1 MVPAVDPTSADN
13 DQGASE
19 ERTRATIKPAGITQE
34 DCAWAVSNLAV
45 EEEKLG
51 EPPSTAALGLLQQ
64 AKEEPSILRMLLD
77 RTLPPARSMDE
88 EGRDEMLDLTGLD
101 DQILAEFGELTHV
114 VKHLS
119 AHPEKLPAVMEI
131 CS

>member
-1 MVPAVDPTSADN
+1 VPAVDPTSADN

-34 DCAWAVSNLAV
+34 DCAWAVNNLAV
-45 EEEKLG
+45 EEKDLS
-51 EPPSTAALGLLQQ
+51 PPNIAALGLLQQ
-64 AKEEPSILRMLLD
+64 AKKEQSILRMLLD
-77 RTLPPARSMDE
+77 RTLPPPRSMDE